1 MESNYSVESGDYLP
15 IMLKVY
21 EGGKFTSQLLSNNLG
36 KIDFEL
42 SQQKGLGLE
51 LENTKP
57 GKIVIV
63 AGGTGLFPFSDLI
76 DLLFKDAFIK
86 NNSSNNRIA
95 DNIYS
100 NSSVLKQKPFD
111 GFSFTFLIAVNYP
124 EDIHPI
130 TMAQLSYLSNHS
142 DKIKIVLRVGRDA

>member
-1 MESNYSVESGDYLP
+1 
-15 IMLKVY
+15 MLKVY
-21 EGGKFTSQLLSNNLG
+21 EGGKFTSQLLNNNLG
-36 KIDFEL
+36 KTDFEL

-51 LENTKP
+51 LETTNP
-57 GKIVIV
+57 GKIIVV

-86 NNSSNNRIA
+86 NNSTNNRIA
-95 DNIYS
+95 DSIYN
-100 NSSVLKQKPFD
+100 NSAILKRNPFD

-130 TMAQLSYLSNHS
+130 TMAQLSYISNYS
-142 DKIKIVLRVGRDA
+142 DKIKIVLRVNRDA